1 MPSRL
6 GHAVALETVD
16 TSVVFDCRAAGLL
29 AVWRRVPARRLFSC
43 CSYCDCLGSQ
53 LAVVGVRSDGCMLLD
68 VVACSVRLL
77 RARVTL

>member
-6 GHAVALETVD
+6 DHAVALETVD
-16 TSVVFDCRAAGLL
+16 TSIVFDCRAAGLL

-43 CSYCDCLGSQ
+43 CSYCDCLRSQ
-53 LAVVGVRSDGCMLLD
+53 LAVMVVRSDGCMLLS